1 MLILALLLHKMALTL
16 EKRNSPMGHL
26 QMLLD
31 IESFWKLL
39 ELTTVANRSAMTA
52 PTTTVKP
59 HFLRLR
65 GASPRPSP
73 VAVGP
78 PTSPFVFSI
87 ESDRILNQTMKWLE
101 RLVTDQNFEV
111 WDGVLNEINEGFNWD
126 GVAKKMPT
134 WKN

>member
-1 MLILALLLHKMALTL
+1 MLLILALLLEKIALTL

-31 IESFWKLL
+31 IESFEKLL
-39 ELTTVANRSAMTA
+39 GLTAVANRSAMTA

-59 HFLRLR
+59 HLLRLR

-78 PTSPFVFSI
+78 TSPFVSSI
-87 ESDRILNQTMKWLE
+87 ESDRILNQTMK
-101 RLVTDQNFEV
+101 
-111 WDGVLNEINEGFNWD
+111 
-126 GVAKKMPT
+126 
-134 WKN
+134 